1 MNKTNNSAIMKAL
14 SYSSPEVLI
23 QEFRLEGLLCSS
35 PEGSSA
41 DDFIL
46 GDELGKDDYEQ
57 IF

>member
-1 MNKTNNSAIMKAL
+1 MNKTNNNAIMKAL

-23 QEFRLEGLLCSS
+23 QELWLEGLLCSS

-46 GDELGKDDYEQ
+46 GEELGEGDYEQ